1 MNRVIKYFASIVGV
15 LLAGILLVWGLWS
28 VTWQE
33 KKPAINIPAFAQCLA
48 DKKATM
54 YGAYW
59 CQHCQNQKALF
70 GDAFKLVPYVECTEN
85 TKLCTE
91 KDIEGFPTWLV
102 PDGKGGVTKLEGEQ
116 TFDDLAKASGCALI
130 PAK

>member
-1 MNRVIKYFASIVGV
+1 M
-15 LLAGILLVWGLWS
+15 
-28 VTWQE
+28 TWQE
-33 KKPAINIPAFAQCLA
+33 KKPTINIPAFAQCLA
-48 DKKATM
+48 DKKVTM

-91 KDIEGFPTWLV
+91 KGIEGFPTWLV
-102 PDGKGGVTKLEGEQ
+102 PDGKGGETKLEGEQ
-116 TFDDLAKASGCALI
+116 TFDDLAKASGCVLT

>member
-1 MNRVIKYFASIVGV
+1 MNKVIKYFASVVGV

-28 VTWQE
+28 ISWHE
-33 KKPAINIPAFAQCLA
+33 KKPTINIPAFAQCLA
-48 DKKATM
+48 DKKVTM

-91 KDIEGFPTWLV
+91 KGIEGFPTWLV
-102 PDGKGGVTKLEGEQ
+102 PDGKGGETKLEGEQ
-116 TFDDLAKASGCALI
+116 TFDDLAKASGCVLT